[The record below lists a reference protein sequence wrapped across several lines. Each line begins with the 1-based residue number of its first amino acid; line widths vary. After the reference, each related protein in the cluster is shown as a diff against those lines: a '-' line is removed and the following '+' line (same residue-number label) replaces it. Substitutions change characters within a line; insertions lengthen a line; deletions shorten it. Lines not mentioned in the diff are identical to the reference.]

1 MCGMADE
8 YDLIVIGAGS
18 GGLSAAPFAAKLGAR
33 VALVEKNKPGGDCL
47 YTGCVPS
54 KALIKAAKVAWQMRR
69 AADYGLEP
77 HEPWVDLGRVTAHVQ
92 DVIQRVYQFESVEVL
107 AGEGV
112 EVVTGAARF
121 LDAHTVQ
128 AGDRTLRGRHF
139 IICTGS
145 RAAIPPVPGLK
156 ETGFLTYDDLFHMTE
171 LPSHLLVIGAGPI
184 GMEMGQAFRR
194 LGSEV
199 TMFQRSARLLT
210 MADPECSDTLAEVLR
225 EEGVRFHLGTEL
237 DRVERVDQGIVVT
250 TGGEQIVGD
259 ALLVAAGRRANVDGL
274 ELEKAGVAY
283 GPRGIPVDEHLRT
296 NQHHIYAC
304 GDVLGEQ
311 QFTHYAGF
319 QGYVAVRN
327 ALLPGKGVGVLDR
340 VPWTIFTDPE
350 VARAGLTEPE
360 ARERH
365 GDEVRVTHW
374 PNERIDRAQTE
385 EDRRG
390 FIKVIHKPN
399 GEILGVHIVAERAGE
414 MIHEFILAM
423 ERGIKLGDLSGV
435 IHVYPTY
442 STGTQQAAVAYR
454 VDSLLESLPGRLIT
468 AAARWTR

>member
-1 MCGMADE
+1 MVRE

-33 VALVEKNKPGGDCL
+33 VALLEKYKPGGDCL

-54 KALIKAAKVAWQMRR
+54 KALIKVARVAWEMRR

-77 HEPWVDLGRVTAHVQ
+77 WQPSVDLGRVNAHVQ
-92 DVIQRVYQFESVEVL
+92 EVIQRVYQFESVERL
-107 AGEGV
+107 TDEGV

-121 LDAHTVQ
+121 LDSHTIR
-128 AGDRTLRGRHF
+128 AGDRTLRGKHF
-139 IICTGS
+139 IVSTGS
-145 RAAIPPVPGLK
+145 RAAIPSIPGLK
-156 ETGFLTYDDLFHMTE
+156 ETGYLTYDDLFHMTE
-171 LPSHLLVIGAGPI
+171 LPEHLLVLGAGPI

-194 LGSEV
+194 LGSRV
-199 TMFQRSARLLT
+199 TMFQRSKRLLT
-210 MADPECSDTLAEVLR
+210 MADPDCSDTLAEVLR
-225 EEGVRFHLGTEL
+225 EEGVRFHLGAEL
-237 DRVERVDQGIVVT
+237 DQVEKVDGRILIT
-250 TGGEQIVGD
+250 TGGDRIDGD
-259 ALLVAAGRRANVDGL
+259 ALLVAAGRKANVEGL
-274 ELEKAGVAY
+274 DLEKAGVAY

-296 NQHHIYAC
+296 NQHHIFAC

-311 QFTHYAGF
+311 QFTHYAAM

-327 ALLPGKGVGVLDR
+327 ALLPYKGVGVFER

-360 ARERH
+360 ARERY
-365 GDEVRVTHW
+365 GDEVRVTRW
-374 PNERIDRAQTE
+374 ANERIDRAQTE
-385 EDRRG
+385 EDLHG

-399 GEILGVHIVAERAGE
+399 GEILGAHIVAERAGE
-414 MIHEFILAM
+414 MIHELILAM
-423 ERGIKLGDLSGV
+423 ERGLKLGDLSGV

-454 VDSLLESLPGRLIT
+454 VERLLEGLPGRLIT
-468 AAARWTR
+468 AAARWSR